1 MTEEEKTQAAMYLKL
16 QDDVTAMV
24 RDIVIEVFKSYNGEI
39 RSVVETMTLGS
50 SLFEQ
55 RVKQVVQ
62 NQWNKY

>member
-16 QDDVTAMV
+16 QDDVKTMV
-24 RDIVIEVFKSYNGEI
+24 RDVVIEVFKSYDREI
-39 RSVVETMTLGS
+39 RTVVETMTLGS

-62 NQWNKY
+62 IQWNKY